1 MPVAFITRTLPIV
14 GLAVVLSAG
23 ASSAQQQV
31 YSSPAI
37 DIGLVVADLEAS
49 ADFYQSVLGM
59 KRVGS
64 FSVEGPMAGRL
75 GLTDSVPFQAVMLKL
90 HDAPQAPTLKLVTA
104 GSPDRSKPT
113 YIHHQ
118 SGVRYLTLHVTALRP
133 LMERLRSRGI
143 AILGEAPVAL
153 GNGSMFALVQDP
165 DGVFVELIGPM
176 EAARP

>member
-1 MPVAFITRTLPIV
+1 MPVAFATRTLAIL
-14 GLAVVLSAG
+14 GLALALSAG
-23 ASSAQQQV
+23 ASPAQQV
-31 YSSPAI
+31 YSSPVI
-37 DIGLVVADLEAS
+37 DIGLIVTDLDAS
-49 ADFYQSVLGM
+49 LDFYQNVLGM

-90 HDAPQAPTLKLVTA
+90 HDAPQAPALKLVTA
-104 GSPDRSKPT
+104 GKPDRSMPT

-118 SGVRYLTLHVTALRP
+118 GGIRYVTLHVTALRP

-143 AILGEAPVAL
+143 PILGEAPVAL

-165 DGVFVELIGPM
+165 NGVFVELIGPL
-176 EAARP
+176 EAAPRP